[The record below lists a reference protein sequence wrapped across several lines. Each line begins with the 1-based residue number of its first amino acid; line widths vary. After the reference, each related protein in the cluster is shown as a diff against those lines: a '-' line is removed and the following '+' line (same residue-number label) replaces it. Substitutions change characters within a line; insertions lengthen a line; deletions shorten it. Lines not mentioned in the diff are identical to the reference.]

1 MKEKV
6 SSPPAPPFRLRQG
19 TGPIYPY
26 LSLPRRKLPP
36 KAPLLWPSTIW
47 ESPPDTVAVNRCP
60 FLSYPAWPP
69 PSFQLLSSLPT
80 QQRQQQ
86 WGSQD
91 HQAHALCCHQI
102 PCETEGRLS
111 PSFQSMNSDPPHSGT
126 DTAVDLEAG
135 LTHSL
140 LPTNTPFCLGLAKR
154 GSLGEEGWKRL
165 RIPEFTRPPGHPLG
179 STTTCGRYPHPLHL
193 EVGWQV
199 RALKQTLGLSPN
211 PDLEGTKDVGAPR
224 MWEHQEGGVCLPR
237 FSYACQVPRLPLTPT
252 TPLNFPYHRWGA
264 RGTGG
269 HWESLLGD
277 GRTPALASSCAF
289 TVVLRALF

>member
-36 KAPLLWPSTIW
+36 KAPLIWPLTIW

-60 FLSYPAWPP
+60 FLSYPAWPS

-86 WGSQD
+86 WGNQD

-102 PCETEGRLS
+102 PCETEGRLL

-135 LTHSL
+135 LTHSP

-154 GSLGEEGWKRL
+154 GSLGEGGWKRL
-165 RIPEFTRPPGHPLG
+165 RIPEFIRPPGRPLG
-179 STTTCGRYPHPLHL
+179 STTTCGWYPHPLHL

-211 PDLEGTKDVGAPR
+211 PDLEGTKGVGAPR
-224 MWEHQEGGVCLPR
+224 RRGL
-237 FSYACQVPRLPLTPT
+237 FSQVQLRLPGSQTPSHPHQSPQFSLSPMGSPRDWR
-252 TPLNFPYHRWGA
+252 PLGVPVGRW
-264 RGTGG
+264 
-269 HWESLLGD
+269 ED
-277 GRTPALASSCAF
+277 SSF
-289 TVVLRALF
+289 S